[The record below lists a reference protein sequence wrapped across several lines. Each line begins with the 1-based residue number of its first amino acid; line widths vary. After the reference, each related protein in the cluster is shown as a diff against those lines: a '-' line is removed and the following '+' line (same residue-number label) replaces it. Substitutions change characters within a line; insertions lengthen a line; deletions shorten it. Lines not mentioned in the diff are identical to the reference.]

1 MVLLVVTIF
10 SYFYLSYK
18 KNIFQKERLVYL
30 NKKESE
36 IQEKEQVI
44 NSYETCSE
52 QNEKYRNSLSQI
64 KEILDSLNVD
74 NISSNNMSES
84 ELQTEVNSETS
95 KNLEKSPINIK
106 KQNGI
111 KIIGN
116 ESLTDYH
123 SEYLKSKNINAMK
136 NVKISNEIDQENI
149 IEEDEEDEEDNI
161 DEDLYNEN
169 ENELD
174 KDDENAIKHK
184 LGKNM
189 ENNKTS
195 ESKTTFINNINKP
208 KVIKNEKRSEHAKS
222 KDEELEDEE
231 SEDEESEDEESEDI
245 ESEDIELEDIES
257 EDIEPED
264 IESEG
269 DSEDDFEE
277 QEVIEKKLITQETLN
292 RKVIPENDEKI
303 KKIKNINKD
312 SKEIS
317 ESDKNSYITKLETEV
332 KENSNK
338 LKKVMNLL
346 EKNKEMIKKNSI
358 NELKTEEH
366 LQNHLK
372 KVKLLMDKEGKIK
385 DRIKKKMS
393 TLKKGK
399 EIIEK
404 IKKMKKDQN
413 KDIDSVVDIKT
424 NYKKCNNNNLIKRKI
439 NNDLSDIYKHPT
451 KC

>member
-1 MVLLVVTIF
+1 M
-10 SYFYLSYK
+10 
-18 KNIFQKERLVYL
+18 
-30 NKKESE
+30 
-36 IQEKEQVI
+36 
-44 NSYETCSE
+44 
-52 QNEKYRNSLSQI
+52 
-64 KEILDSLNVD
+64 
-74 NISSNNMSES
+74 
-84 ELQTEVNSETS
+84 
-95 KNLEKSPINIK
+95 
-106 KQNGI
+106 
-111 KIIGN
+111 
-116 ESLTDYH
+116 
-123 SEYLKSKNINAMK
+123 
-136 NVKISNEIDQENI
+136 
-149 IEEDEEDEEDNI
+149 
-161 DEDLYNEN
+161 
-169 ENELD
+169 
-174 KDDENAIKHK
+174 
-184 LGKNM
+184 
-189 ENNKTS
+189 
-195 ESKTTFINNINKP
+195 
-208 KVIKNEKRSEHAKS
+208 
-222 KDEELEDEE
+222 
-231 SEDEESEDEESEDI
+231 
-245 ESEDIELEDIES
+245 
-257 EDIEPED
+257 
-264 IESEG
+264 
-269 DSEDDFEE
+269 
-277 QEVIEKKLITQETLN
+277 IEKKLITQETLN